1 MTSFTGAHVWIIGAS
16 SGIGRALSI
25 RLAREG
31 ARLTLS
37 ARNRDALEDVR
48 RTLNGPHTVVPVD
61 VTDFDLLHTAVSG
74 IAPLDSVIFLAGQ
87 YEPGQLG
94 DSNAAASHTIVETN
108 LTGAL
113 NTLHA
118 VLPVMRRQGHGQIAL
133 CASVAGYRGL
143 PNGQPYSATKAAI
156 INLAESLKTEE
167 AKNGIDIR
175 LISPGFVKTPMTDK
189 NAFPMPMMISP
200 EQAADAIA
208 AGLQGRDFEIHFP
221 RRMTWIMKILQI
233 LPYRLYFK
241 IAGRL

>member
-1 MTSFTGAHVWIIGAS
+1 MTSFAGKDVWIIGAS
-16 SGIGRALSI
+16 SGIGRALSM

-31 ARLTLS
+31 ARLILS
-37 ARNRDALEDVR
+37 ARNQDALEDLR
-48 RTLNGPHTVVPVD
+48 RTLAGPHTVAPVD
-61 VTDFDLLHTAVSG
+61 VTNFDLLQTVVSG
-74 IAPLDSVIFLAGQ
+74 MPAPDSVIFLAGQ
-87 YEPGQLG
+87 YEPGKLG
-94 DSNAAASHTIVETN
+94 DSDASVSKTIVETN

-118 VLPVMRRQGHGQIAL
+118 VLPVMRRQGRGQIAL

-175 LISPGFVKTPMTDK
+175 LISPGFVKTRMTDK

-208 AGLQGRDFEIHFP
+208 AGLQGHDFEIHFP
-221 RRMTWIMKILQI
+221 RRMTWIMKILQS
-233 LPYRLYFK
+233 LPYSLYFK